1 MPPRFR
7 PVQNIAAIAQLGER
21 QTEDLKV
28 PGSIPGRGRSFLLR
42 HLSNSFTLETDDTV
56 TNSTL
61 DTREKHDHDG
71 IRTHN
76 LPIRSRTPY
85 PLGHA
90 AISYHHHITHT
101 HRKTFISLL

>member
-42 HLSNSFTLETDDTV
+42 HLSNSFTLETDDRV

-61 DTREKHDHDG
+61 DTRENTTTMGFEPTIFRFEVGRLIH
-71 IRTHN
+71 
-76 LPIRSRTPY
+76 
-85 PLGHA
+85 
-90 AISYHHHITHT
+90 
-101 HRKTFISLL
+101 